1 MYEPNP
7 GPHGG
12 RPYPGGSRQPGRWPE
27 ADWYPPRGEERGSVP
42 PGTEGERGRGR
53 HQSQDG
59 RQWHDPAPTVL
70 DLNLQEHKAGRN
82 WAQIAGTVFFLIDTL
97 VMADGFARP
106 VATGARVLVI
116 FIWLISL
123 AVVALLWLRG
133 SSSFLKSAFLKLRLL
148 KSLAVRNPA
157 S

>member
-1 MYEPNP
+1 
-7 GPHGG
+7 
-12 RPYPGGSRQPGRWPE
+12 
-27 ADWYPPRGEERGSVP
+27 
-42 PGTEGERGRGR
+42 
-53 HQSQDG
+53 
-59 RQWHDPAPTVL
+59 VL

-133 SSSFLKSAFLKLRLL
+133 SSSFLKSAILKLRLL

>member
-1 MYEPNP
+1 
-7 GPHGG
+7 
-12 RPYPGGSRQPGRWPE
+12 
-27 ADWYPPRGEERGSVP
+27 
-42 PGTEGERGRGR
+42 
-53 HQSQDG
+53 
-59 RQWHDPAPTVL
+59 
-70 DLNLQEHKAGRN
+70 
-82 WAQIAGTVFFLIDTL
+82 
-97 VMADGFARP
+97 MADGFARP

-133 SSSFLKSAFLKLRLL
+133 SSSFLKSAILKLRLL